1 MTILEI
7 MERTGARDFGLV
19 KAWVNDALE
28 DIQDLIPDKT
38 TWRMIDVVAD
48 TRLYALPTD
57 MIELLGVYRRYDSQ
71 GRYIR
76 IGRVQSLD
84 IDEMSTSVGS
94 ISTGAGTVSD
104 IVVVRG

>member
-7 MERTGARDFGLV
+7 MERTGARDPNLV
-19 KAWVNDALE
+19 RAWINDALE

-38 TWRMIDVVAD
+38 TWQKINVVAD
-48 TRLYALPTD
+48 TRFYTLPSD
-57 MIELLGVYRRYDSQ
+57 MIELLGVYRRFDSQ

-84 IDEMSTSVGS
+84 IDEPTTSVS
-94 ISTGAGTVSD
+94 ASTNVGVAD
-104 IVVVRG
+104 IVVVR